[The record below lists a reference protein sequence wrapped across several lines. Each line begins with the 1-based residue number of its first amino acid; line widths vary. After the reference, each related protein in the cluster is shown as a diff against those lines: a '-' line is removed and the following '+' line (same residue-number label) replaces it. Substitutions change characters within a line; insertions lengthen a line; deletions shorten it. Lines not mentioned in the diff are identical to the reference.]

1 MCWLDACVGC
11 LCAPCPLAFPSHACT
26 AAPPGPDGGAHDG
39 PLASAAPPPCA
50 FRRRHLRCRTR
61 SLSAPALATAYRL
74 RGRGLTC
81 VVCVVSLRI
90 QPPPPLPPS
99 PRSGIKPRARWVG
112 RGGFF
117 AFSVHPPVVACILEM
132 YTNNMGYG
140 RADHD
145 TGGFIHIIH
154 RGLRHCGG
162 LVWRRHDHQ
171 PWPKSETYLVTR

>member
-26 AAPPGPDGGAHDG
+26 AALPGPDGGAHDG

-90 QPPPPLPPS
+90 QPPPRFHPVRAQALSLEHGGWGGGAFLRLVSPFLHRESGRLRSLCWDGNMYIILYTLYSKCDRHGPLTRS
-99 PRSGIKPRARWVG
+99 PISPDRS
-112 RGGFF
+112 
-117 AFSVHPPVVACILEM
+117 E
-132 YTNNMGYG
+132 
-140 RADHD
+140 
-145 TGGFIHIIH
+145 
-154 RGLRHCGG
+154 
-162 LVWRRHDHQ
+162 
-171 PWPKSETYLVTR
+171 